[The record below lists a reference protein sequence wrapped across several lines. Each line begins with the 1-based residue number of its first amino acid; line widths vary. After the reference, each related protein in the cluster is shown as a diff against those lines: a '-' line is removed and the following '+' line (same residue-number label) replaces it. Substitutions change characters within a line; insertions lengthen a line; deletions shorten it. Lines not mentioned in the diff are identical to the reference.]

1 MSELIIEELQEKLNI
16 ALENLDRRFT
26 TVRAGRASPASLD
39 PVMVEYYGVETPLKQ
54 LATIAVPEARQLLI
68 KPFDKTSIGDIEK
81 AIIAANLGYTPS
93 NDGENVRITIPL
105 LTEERRK
112 DLVKEV
118 KEMAEDGRI
127 SVRTIRKDAMNDID
141 KEELSE
147 DEKKRMENIVQDNI
161 NDANKKIEEL
171 FKAKEEELLSI

>member
-1 MSELIIEELQEKLNI
+1 
-16 ALENLDRRFT
+16 
-26 TVRAGRASPASLD
+26 
-39 PVMVEYYGVETPLKQ
+39 MVEYYGVETPLKQ